1 MIFIHLKM
9 EMEDYLEFKD
19 YLCLR
24 HDSDIKSFIHDEI
37 ILFSD
42 KTTKLLS
49 FGFSKER
56 GILIT
61 NRSIYNLEQKSN

>member
-1 MIFIHLKM
+1 MIIIQIRM

-24 HDSDIKSFIHDEI
+24 HDCGIKSLINDEI

-42 KTTKLLS
+42 KITKLLS

-61 NRSIYNLEQKSN
+61 NCSIYNLELKSN

>member
-1 MIFIHLKM
+1 MIIIQIRM

-24 HDSDIKSFIHDEI
+24 HDSDILSLIKDEI

-42 KTTKLLS
+42 KITKLLS
-49 FGFSKER
+49 FGFSEER

-61 NRSIYNLEQKSN
+61 NGSIYNLEQKSN